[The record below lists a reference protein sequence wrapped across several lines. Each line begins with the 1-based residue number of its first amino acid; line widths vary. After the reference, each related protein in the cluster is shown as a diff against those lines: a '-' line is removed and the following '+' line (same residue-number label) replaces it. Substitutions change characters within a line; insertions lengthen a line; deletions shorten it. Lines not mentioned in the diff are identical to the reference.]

1 MIIDKQDLL
10 CMCIVINTFGVN
22 LANLYLNKST
32 ENVLFLICI
41 CSIVCLKIIE
51 KLSWPVCVAP
61 VKKRFAFDQ

>member
-41 CSIVCLKIIE
+41 CSIIE
-51 KLSWPVCVAP
+51 KLSWPVRVAP
-61 VKKRFAFDQ
+61 VKKHFTFDE